1 MEAGEYAGDRM
12 FIDTANITISSGR
25 GGDGAVTFHRE
36 KYVAAGGPD
45 GGDGGRGGGVYIQT
59 DTSLSTLMD
68 FRYKRKYAA
77 PNGDNGGTRS
87 KSGRDGADLTIRVP
101 KGTLIKDAQTGRLL
115 HDASGDEPFLLLRG
129 GRGGWGNRRFAT
141 ATRQAPRFAKP
152 GLEGTTLEIT
162 LELKLLA
169 DVGLVGFPNA
179 GKSMLL
185 SAVSAARPKVA
196 DYPFT
201 TLSPHLGVV
210 QRDDVSFVIADLP
223 GLIEGAAK
231 GVGLGHDFLRHIE
244 RCRLLIHVADTSG
257 QRDALYDY
265 DAINAE
271 LAEYSPELMKR
282 PQIVAANK
290 EDMRED
296 DSVFEELKKHAAPRT
311 VISISAAGRRGLDEL
326 MDETIRMLSELPP
339 IEIYPA
345 ETVIE
350 PEPDMGRDFTVRR
363 GDDAAWIVEG
373 DWVARLMRSVNFG
386 DFESRQY
393 FDRALR
399 RAGVFDL
406 LEAKGIG
413 EGDTVRVFDLEFE
426 YVP

>member
-1 MEAGEYAGDRM
+1 M
-12 FIDTANITISSGR
+12 FIDIADITVASGT
-25 GGDGAVTFHRE
+25 GGNGAVSFHRE

-45 GGDGGRGGGVYIQT
+45 GGDGGRGGSVYVKT
-59 DTSLSTLMD
+59 DSSLSTLMD

-77 PNGDNGGTRS
+77 PNGEDGGSRGC
-87 KSGRDGADLTIRVP
+87 SGKDGGDLTIRVP
-101 KGTLIKDAQTGRLL
+101 KVTLIKDAKTGRLL
-115 HDASGDEPFLLLRG
+115 HDASGGEPFLLVRG

-152 GLEGTTLEIT
+152 GMEGVSLEIK

-179 GKSMLL
+179 GKSSLL
-185 SAVSAARPKVA
+185 AAVSAARPKVA

-210 QRDDVSFVIADLP
+210 QKDDISFVVADLP
-223 GLIEGAAK
+223 GLIEGAAQ

-244 RCRLLIHVADTSG
+244 RCRLLIHVVDASA
-257 QRDALYDY
+257 QRDAVYDY

-271 LAEYSPELMKR
+271 LAEYSPELAKR
-282 PQIVAANK
+282 PQLVAANK
-290 EDMRED
+290 ADMWED
-296 DSVFEELKKHAAPRT
+296 DSVFETLSKHAAPRR
-311 VISISAAGRRGLDEL
+311 VLAVSAAARQGIGEL
-326 MDETIRMLSELPP
+326 INEVAGMLASLPP
-339 IEIYPA
+339 IEVYQP

-363 GDDAAWIVEG
+363 DDGAAWVVEG
-373 DWVARLMRSVNFG
+373 AWVARLMRGVNFG
-386 DFESRQY
+386 DYESRQY

-406 LEAKGIG
+406 LESKGIG
-413 EGDTVRVFDLEFE
+413 EGDTVKIFDLEFE